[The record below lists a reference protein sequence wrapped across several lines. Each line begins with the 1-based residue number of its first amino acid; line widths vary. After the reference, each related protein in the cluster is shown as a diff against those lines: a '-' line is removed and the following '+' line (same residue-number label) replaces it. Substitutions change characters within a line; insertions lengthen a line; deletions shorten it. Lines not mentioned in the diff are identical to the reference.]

1 MINTETD
8 SSIHFSIH
16 KVQQQPCSHWSTIQ
30 ETQQG
35 FCTSLYHRVYMGW
48 HSDEQPYKN
57 PRTIN
62 LSVIHLF

>member
-48 HSDEQPYKN
+48 LGGTVMNSHTKTQG
-57 PRTIN
+57 R
-62 LSVIHLF
+62 